1 MKLSEALVEYAL
13 ACRAQNLSEHTLRW
27 YEQKLG
33 VFRNFLTAEGIDSL
47 ADLRPASIHRFTAYL
62 QTTPSL
68 NGRGVRSTYTVK
80 GYVEVVKNFL
90 SWAEQEDLIDEKV
103 RKRVPNPKVEQ
114 KVIRVLSREQF
125 QRLMAA
131 SDLEPTRTLQLRDRA
146 LLCMLLAT
154 GLRASE
160 LCGLRVCDLDI
171 GGDFIRVRGK
181 GKKQREIGPMGQTSL
196 KHLRR
201 YLRGVEERNP
211 EAAVFVSRRTGGAL
225 TPDGIDQLIKRLR
238 DHAGEEFFAGI
249 RVSAHTFRHTFA
261 VNFLKQGGNIKQ
273 LQLLLGHTSLAVTQ
287 RYLEDFQARDARRG
301 QSVLDNL

>member
-1 MKLSEALVEYAL
+1 
-13 ACRAQNLSEHTLRW
+13 
-27 YEQKLG
+27 
-33 VFRNFLTAEGIDSL
+33 
-47 ADLRPASIHRFTAYL
+47 L
-62 QTTPSL
+62 QQTPSL

-80 GYVEVVKNFL
+80 GYIEVIKNFL
-90 SWAEQEDLIDEKV
+90 SWAEQEELVDEKV

-114 KVIRVLSREQF
+114 KVIRILSREQF
-125 QRLMAA
+125 ALLLAA
-131 SDLEPTRTLQLRDRA
+131 SDLEPSRMLQLRDRA
-146 LLCMLLAT
+146 LLCVLLAT
-154 GLRASE
+154 GIRASE
-160 LCGLRVCDLDI
+160 LCGLRLCDLDM
-171 GGDFIRVRGK
+171 GADFIRVRGK
-181 GKKQREIGPMGQTSL
+181 GKKQREIGPMGQTCL

-201 YLRGVEERNP
+201 YLRGTEVEGSGNP
-211 EAAVFVSRRTGGAL
+211 EAPVFVSRRTGAAL

-238 DHAGEEFFAGI
+238 DHAGDEFFAGI